1 MTVGEKWN
9 KEETKN
15 PPSAQRRHKNLYS
28 SPKLQKQLPLS
39 TTVEAKN
46 KNMGEEETTNM
57 LHITDNNFQNGEKY
71 QNGEVVSVFR

>member
-1 MTVGEKWN
+1 
-9 KEETKN
+9 
-15 PPSAQRRHKNLYS
+15 
-28 SPKLQKQLPLS
+28 LQKQLPLS